1 MEVPLQFEMEN
12 ESNDA
17 FLLES
22 SRIRFSNAT
31 SKLYE
36 NIESLKS
43 CFSSARTLF
52 CKIWN
57 VYISMNTNSVTAVIL
72 LLLVI
77 GVNIALFFVA
87 VLTHPVQVDYSL
99 RAFEVQDHPVSRQFD
114 SLVAARNDMTKAAKE
129 DRARKHHGRRRRS
142 QSDNPE
148 IVIHSQYRQKWRLD
162 IVYLAKDDD
171 IFTTDKLNYIHKIE
185 KNLMKD
191 PKFQDFCWKNKDVL
205 KDPIL
210 SRNLKGCMPPNSLID
225 YFYRTDYFDGQA
237 KSLSNIKETI
247 DYLLTKMSTFW
258 YVDGKFGAEH
268 PKSKFLRSQ
277 LNFGIPLKGYENET
291 LHTVEEQHQVFRDFL
306 VKYVEQLGSASS
318 E

>member
-12 ESNDA
+12 ENNDA

-22 SRIRFSNAT
+22 PRIRFSNST
-31 SKLYE
+31 LKLCE
-36 NIESLKS
+36 NMKHLKR
-43 CFSSARTLF
+43 CFSSTRTIF
-52 CKIWN
+52 SKIWN
-57 VYISMNTNSVTAVIL
+57 IYISVNTNSVTAVIL

-99 RAFEVQDHPVSRQFD
+99 RAFEVQDHPESKKFD
-114 SLVAARNDMTKAAKE
+114 SLVAAKNDMTKAAKE
-129 DRARKHHGRRRRS
+129 DRAKQHHGRRKRS
-142 QSDNPE
+142 QNDNPE

-162 IVYLAKDDD
+162 LVYLAKDDD
-171 IFTTDKLNYIHKIE
+171 IFTEDKLNYIHRIE
-185 KNLMKD
+185 TNLMKD

-225 YFYRTDYFDGQA
+225 YFYRTDYFDGQG
-237 KSLSNIKETI
+237 KSLSNVKETI

-258 YVDGKFGAEH
+258 YVDGKFGAER
-268 PKSKFLRSQ
+268 PRSKFLRSQ

-291 LHTVEEQHQVFRDFL
+291 LHTVEEQHQIFRDFL